1 MKHREDISET
11 EALRLELEQTRQ
23 HLADTVQELT
33 RQLNVPRRLKEG
45 AAERGQRLKVNA
57 GQAGE
62 RIKLNAGYA
71 GLRVKDTASQVPAL
85 TKQHPRTTAA
95 VGGAVL
101 LGATAAAWLVS
112 RQK

>member
-11 EALRLELEQTRQ
+11 EALRLELEQTRR
-23 HLADTVQELT
+23 HLSDTVQELT

-45 AAERGQRLKVNA
+45 AAERGQRVKANA
-57 GQAGE
+57 E
-62 RIKLNAGYA
+62 YA

-101 LGATAAAWLVS
+101 LGATAAAWLAS
-112 RQK
+112 RHK